1 MPTRLAAKPTL
12 TAEQI
17 QIQYAP
23 GQPPILTEFSLA
35 LTPGVFTGMIG
46 PNGSGKSTLVRA
58 LSRALRPSQG
68 AVLLEEKDLYTVYS
82 ARSSAQTI
90 AVVPQETAV
99 SLDFSVRDIVR
110 MGRAPH
116 LPPRPF
122 ASETTTDEQIVSDA
136 LTSAGVA
143 HLAERAVTTL
153 SGGERQRVLFARAL
167 AQQPRVLLLDEPTA
181 SLDLRHQAET
191 LTLARSLAHQN
202 GLAVLAVLHDVNL
215 ASAHCDALVLLQNG
229 KIAASGTPAEVLT
242 AENLAAVYGTRV
254 WVRPHPVTKRPLV
267 LPLLT
272 LTPEAAPKSRV
283 HVICGGGTG
292 TELLLAL
299 HSQGFSVTAGAL
311 GTDDTDAD
319 AARLLDIPFATE
331 APFSLLS
338 YAALEAAA
346 YLAADTSVVVL
357 TGTPFGRANLANLE
371 AALLLRRAG
380 KTVICCGSTDNF
392 AARDFTG
399 GRAAR
404 LWNEL
409 LSAGAVLVPDSSG
422 AVMEHLGDITQGID
436 EEVNFLDPMLSK
448 IACLK
453 D

>member
-122 ASETTTDEQIVSDA
+122 ASETATDEQIVSDA

-267 LPLLT
+267 LPLPT